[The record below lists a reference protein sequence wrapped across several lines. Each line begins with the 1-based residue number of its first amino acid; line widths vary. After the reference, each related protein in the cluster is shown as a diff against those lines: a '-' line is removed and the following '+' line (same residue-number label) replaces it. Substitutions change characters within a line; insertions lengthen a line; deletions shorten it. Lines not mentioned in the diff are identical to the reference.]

1 MRRLWLGLLLLS
13 LIIPA
18 RTAFACAGMDGAVL
32 KQCCCIET
40 QLCQADHNRCA
51 QAAADEACCAL
62 VTVQSEEQV
71 VKASAVDESTPNKSK
86 SPTPGTGP
94 PAHAKLVFVEGS
106 LSLAAAPG
114 PSRVWQSGRSLYLT
128 TARLRI

>member
-1 MRRLWLGLLLLS
+1 MS

-32 KQCCCIET
+32 NQCCCEEI

-51 QAAADEACCAL
+51 EAAADEACCSL
-62 VTVQSEEQV
+62 VTVQSDEQA
-71 VKASAVDESTPNKSK
+71 VKASSAGDESAAKKGK
-86 SPTPGTGP
+86 SPTPDIGL
-94 PAHAKLVFVEGS
+94 AARARFVFAAS
-106 LSLAAAPG
+106 PFSLAAAPG
-114 PSRVWQSGRSLYLT
+114 PSRVWQSGCSLYLT